1 MQSDLEIEV
10 AVNVWAIFDMEGG
23 EKLNLSTNFNLY
35 LHISYS

>member
-1 MQSDLEIEV
+1 MQSDLAIEGTID
-10 AVNVWAIFDMEGG
+10 VWAILDMKGG